1 MRSRFNVEVAS
12 IVDIR
17 TYDKQATH
25 SANDRC
31 EDEARSA
38 SREIE
43 TTAKRA
49 YLSLKVLQAHQVA
62 RAPDKAKLK
71 NWAEQRIRSCPE
83 GFHCTVCKVGPASEA
98 NMQQHVESAQHRK
111 RLVLGGIVKDDHILP
126 PVPKEYQARGIII
139 KRCQD
144 TLQYMCKLCNAGP
157 FPKLDSVE
165 GHLRGAKHSQKEGRE
180 PELQLTAELR
190 KEGFIQ
196 QADQLLCQRCGA
208 GPFSDR
214 QGLRLHR
221 QTLQHREGETQVE
234 MEEQLK
240 HLPGYCH
247 LIGQHFCCYMCNISA
262 GSLEDGIVQ
271 HLVGKGHRKACKCFS
286 EPEPVIFC
294 KDLIVGEATRCYPL
308 QGRLRDGDLEPIWR
322 RKEEHWVQAGPGA
335 KPEGAA
341 PPTAQPMPRTMV
353 VKEDV
358 VAAAA
363 DHLSASMGEKIK
375 VLETDQQWA
384 WAESESKS
392 GWILKAALV
401 KKLPPW
407 KLDKVKA
414 RAPAPVSHA
423 REQSGERMPALA
435 WLAEVGSAEGA
446 VQHLAA
452 EGEKVVGEIENATQ
466 QAASKA
472 GQLLEQGTREADEGL
487 KDASVAAREGAVS
500 VVKGMI
506 KPNTLT
512 TTIRPMKVPPAPPAV
527 DWRSLVSP
535 AVDMLTRSLLYWLMP
550 VVTDLLVLSL
560 AFVAFELVMGFGRR
574 RSEYLRGD
582 SSVLQAF
589 RSLCTEVCSGWVWGA
604 SLLAAFWVAGILLAK
619 ELRPFAQHL
628 QAAPLHPAAPYL
640 LGAVCAALIFGGS
653 VICQDQLPASRGG
666 PSEKAALEAS
676 EKLAE
681 ESGNKESVPPAQ
693 SRCWRARM
701 PSEATRS
708 RAF

>member
-1 MRSRFNVEVAS
+1 MGSMEGADGAPSKLVTEDLDLAGFAEGQRCFESDEESAVAFHLLLGAGSRRAIGLALAPTSLAMAVEESACVFQTHASGWLPAVVRDLLTRNLPKAYAGDPKELQEVMRSRFNVEVAS

-43 TTAKRA
+43 TTAKSA

-62 RAPDKAKLK
+62 RAPGEAKLK

-139 KRCQD
+139 KRCED

-262 GSLEDGIVQ
+262 GSLDGIVQ

-335 KPEGAA
+335 KPEG
-341 PPTAQPMPRTMV
+341 
-353 VKEDV
+353 K
-358 VAAAA
+358 
-363 DHLSASMGEKIK
+363 
-375 VLETDQQWA
+375 
-384 WAESESKS
+384 
-392 GWILKAALV
+392 
-401 KKLPPW
+401 
-407 KLDKVKA
+407 
-414 RAPAPVSHA
+414 
-423 REQSGERMPALA
+423 
-435 WLAEVGSAEGA
+435 
-446 VQHLAA
+446 
-452 EGEKVVGEIENATQ
+452 
-466 QAASKA
+466 
-472 GQLLEQGTREADEGL
+472 
-487 KDASVAAREGAVS
+487 
-500 VVKGMI
+500 
-506 KPNTLT
+506 
-512 TTIRPMKVPPAPPAV
+512 
-527 DWRSLVSP
+527 
-535 AVDMLTRSLLYWLMP
+535 
-550 VVTDLLVLSL
+550 
-560 AFVAFELVMGFGRR
+560 
-574 RSEYLRGD
+574 
-582 SSVLQAF
+582 
-589 RSLCTEVCSGWVWGA
+589 
-604 SLLAAFWVAGILLAK
+604 
-619 ELRPFAQHL
+619 
-628 QAAPLHPAAPYL
+628 
-640 LGAVCAALIFGGS
+640 
-653 VICQDQLPASRGG
+653 
-666 PSEKAALEAS
+666 
-676 EKLAE
+676 
-681 ESGNKESVPPAQ
+681 
-693 SRCWRARM
+693 
-701 PSEATRS
+701 
-708 RAF
+708 